1 MFLMLLGELCV
12 GRWKIS
18 RGLDFVRILKKCFYF
33 RGVGSGSENGSE
45 GDGSE
50 ERWRGK
56 YNRDIVVLSSSEG
69 IAIGD
74 RP

>member
-1 MFLMLLGELCV
+1 MCGEM
-12 GRWKIS
+12 KIS
-18 RGLDFVRILKKCFYF
+18 RGLDFVRILKNCFYF
-33 RGVGSGSENGSE
+33 RGVGSGSENGSEGDGSE

>member
-1 MFLMLLGELCV
+1 MENITRLGFCENF
-12 GRWKIS
+12 I
-18 RGLDFVRILKKCFYF
+18 KCFYF
-33 RGVGSGSENGSE
+33 RVVGSGSENGSE

>member
-1 MFLMLLGELCV
+1 MLLGELYVTV
-12 GRWKIS
+12 GGWMIS
-18 RGLDFVRILKKCFYF
+18 RGLDYVRILKKCFYY
-33 RGVGSGSENGSE
+33 RGVGRGSENGTE
-45 GDGSE
+45 WDGSE

>member
-1 MFLMLLGELCV
+1 MM
-12 GRWKIS
+12 S
-18 RGLDFVRILKKCFYF
+18 RGLEFVRILKKCFYF

-45 GDGSE
+45 WDGSE
-50 ERWRGK
+50 KRWRGEH
-56 YNRDIVVLSSSEG
+56 NRDIVVLSSSEG